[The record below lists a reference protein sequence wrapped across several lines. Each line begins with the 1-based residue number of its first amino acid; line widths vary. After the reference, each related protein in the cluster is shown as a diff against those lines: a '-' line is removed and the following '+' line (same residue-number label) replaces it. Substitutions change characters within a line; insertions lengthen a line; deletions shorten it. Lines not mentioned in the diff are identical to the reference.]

1 MSGFKKITLCK
12 TRIFLAFELVYNTYF
27 KYVCPALY
35 EIKCVERIAKPLFK
49 KEGKKEKRRNKEDK
63 AIKSMHLVYA
73 SPPFSLPGPS

>member
-1 MSGFKKITLCK
+1 MRLGQLMSGFKKITLCK

-49 KEGKKEKRRNKEDK
+49 KEGKKKGKKR
-63 AIKSMHLVYA
+63 
-73 SPPFSLPGPS
+73 G